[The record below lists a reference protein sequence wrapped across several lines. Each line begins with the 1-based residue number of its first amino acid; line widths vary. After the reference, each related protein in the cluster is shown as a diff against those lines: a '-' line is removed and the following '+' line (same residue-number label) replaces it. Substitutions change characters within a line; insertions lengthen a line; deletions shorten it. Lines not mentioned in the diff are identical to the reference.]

1 MSVADPVARPGRP
14 VESEP
19 AADDARQCGPEAPKL
34 SQFETWDAG
43 SGMGKRP
50 PPQPPK
56 GNSPVPDDLRKIF
69 GQNVRAA
76 RIKAGLTQAQ
86 LAARTGLTQQYVSL
100 VEAGLQN
107 ITLDTMAALARA
119 VGRDVSALLRKARNR
134 IRPR

>member
-1 MSVADPVARPGRP
+1 
-14 VESEP
+14 
-19 AADDARQCGPEAPKL
+19 
-34 SQFETWDAG
+34 
-43 SGMGKRP
+43 MGKCP
-50 PPQPPK
+50 PREPSK
-56 GNSPVPDDLRKIF
+56 GNSRVPDDLRKIF

-119 VGRDVSALLRKARNR
+119 VGRDVSARLRKARNR